1 MWSISPPHVL
11 QRWQL
16 VFNKYDEDGDGR
28 ISLPELRR
36 AIRSDS
42 YTKDIPEHAVKK
54 IMKRADEDRSGY
66 IEYSEF
72 LKMVCN
78 DFMKC
83 FTLVAISSASTL
95 MTSLTAH

>member
-1 MWSISPPHVL
+1 L

-16 VFNKYDEDGDGR
+16 LFNKYDEDSDGR
-28 ISLPELRR
+28 ISLAELRR

-54 IMKRADEDRSGY
+54 IMKRADEDGSGY
-66 IEYSEF
+66 IEYPEF
-72 LKMVCN
+72 VKMVCN

-83 FTLVAISSASTL
+83 FTLVFISSASTL
-95 MTSLTAH
+95 MTSLIAH

>member
-1 MWSISPPHVL
+1 L

-16 VFNKYDEDGDGR
+16 LFNKYDEDSDGR
-28 ISLPELRR
+28 ISLAELRR

-42 YTKDIPEHAVKK
+42 CTKDIPEHAVKK
-54 IMKRADEDRSGY
+54 IMKRADEDGSGC
-66 IEYSEF
+66 IEYPEF

-83 FTLVAISSASTL
+83 FTLVFISSASTL
-95 MTSLTAH
+95 MTSLIAH